1 MFWTFLTEVGVELI
15 LPLLSGSWTDYL
27 HDFGGTSEHTGG
39 LTLCAEKKARLE
51 VKAQRDK
58 GVSGST
64 GWTEISSI

>member
-1 MFWTFLTEVGVELI
+1 MGIELM

-27 HDFGGTSEHTGG
+27 HNFGGTSEQIGE

-58 GVSGST
+58 HWMAGDQ
-64 GWTEISSI
+64 